1 MQEVIQGLATATDMD
16 LDDAEPASDKK
27 KKKKKK
33 KDVVAEATAEAAQ
46 EVTADQT
53 AGEAAMEAEAAVAAA
68 GKGFLPWKCM
78 LEGLHFVHALASTFA
93 VRLPP
98 SLWQGQAVL
107 A

>member
-1 MQEVIQGLATATDMD
+1 MQEVIQSLGTATDMD

-68 GKGFLPWKCM
+68 AAGKECLPYNPCWRVCT
-78 LEGLHFVHALASTFA
+78 LARLSTPWPA
-93 VRLPP
+93 
-98 SLWQGQAVL
+98 
-107 A
+107 